1 MDNSQILVVLAQIAT
16 IAFIV
21 ENLIEIP
28 STYWGNAQA
37 YEGEERFQ
45 LPRWLKPVLAFFAGT
60 GLGYVFGVR
69 IAAALGL
76 SYVEAVAEYAAF
88 LDAVVLGLVLARG
101 SGFWNKLLNRQ
112 QE

>member
-1 MDNSQILVVLAQIAT
+1 MDNTQILVVLAQIAT

-28 STYWGNAQA
+28 NTYWGNAQVEA
-37 YEGEERFQ
+37 KLQ
-45 LPRWLKPVLAFFAGT
+45 LPSWLKPVLAFFAGT

-69 IAAALGL
+69 ISVAIGL
-76 SYVEAVAEYAAF
+76 SYVEAVAEYASF
-88 LDAVVLGLVLARG
+88 LDAVILGLVLARG

-112 QE
+112 